1 MRILIFLILFVL
13 SSCTSPNQRSSQY
26 YETVIGHIVQTV
38 ISGDCNSKCINS
50 IVSSDLKYATYSQ
63 AMYVLDQVS
72 KKLPNVFKG
81 VKRELSIKIEEK
93 YKKSMVK

>member
-1 MRILIFLILFVL
+1 MKKLLIIFIIL
-13 SSCTSPNQRSSQY
+13 SSCSSPQSRSNEY

-63 AMYVLDQVS
+63 AMYVLDQV
-72 KKLPNVFKG
+72 
-81 VKRELSIKIEEK
+81 RELSVKIEEN
-93 YKKSMVK
+93 KKSLF